1 MNTPEDSDVPSPR
14 ATVAGLLKKLIE
26 RAEREIEVGKLTVA
40 RPGDLLDAAR
50 MLLELDD
57 SAGMESSDEVG
68 REIFGRLSTE
78 LGFGEDET

>member
-1 MNTPEDSDVPSPR
+1 MNTPEDSDAPSPR